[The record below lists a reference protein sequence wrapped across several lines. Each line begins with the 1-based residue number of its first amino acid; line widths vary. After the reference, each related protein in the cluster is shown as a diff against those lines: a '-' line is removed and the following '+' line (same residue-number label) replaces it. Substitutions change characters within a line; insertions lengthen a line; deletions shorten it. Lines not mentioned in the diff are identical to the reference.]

1 MQTKRRFRCRGSSAL
16 ALLVLLLAGCSSGAD
31 EQVPPGAL
39 VVDLPGAAKQ
49 IDFDDIVYSQRLNR
63 IIVPARGSG
72 LYLVDPDSGEATRV
86 VDTPVASANK
96 GGGLLFLADRNGRK
110 IIIVDPA
117 NDRVLSSTATAAA
130 PDYIRYVPATQELW
144 VTEPRADPTPGIE
157 IFAIDT
163 TGQEPSAH
171 KNGFVDVPG
180 GPEGLELSASRHIAY
195 THGGRDLVAIDL
207 PARRV
212 VGRLATGCAGTHGFP
227 RVDDQRGV
235 VLASCAEGGAVTL
248 VDLEDGHQLGQYR
261 VGGGESLPG
270 YSVRS
275 GHFYVR
281 SDPGATLATLQPT
294 STGLTEVATVTV
306 PEVGHCLTADNRGHY
321 WTCDA
326 NNGRLLRFEDNA
338 VTG

>member
-1 MQTKRRFRCRGSSAL
+1 M

-86 VDTPVASANK
+86 LDTPAASADE
-96 GGGLLFLADRNGRK
+96 GGGLLLLADRDGRK
-110 IIIVDPA
+110 ISIADPA
-117 NDRVLSSTATAAA
+117 GGRVLSSTATSAP
-130 PDYIRYVPATQELW
+130 PDYIRYVPTTQELW
-144 VTEPRADPTPGIE
+144 VTEPRADPNPGIE
-157 IFAIDT
+157 IFALT
-163 TGQEPSAH
+163 TGQEPALH
-171 KNGFVDVPG
+171 KTGFVDVPG
-180 GPEGLELSASRHIAY
+180 GPEGLELSASRHTAY
-195 THGGRDLVAIDL
+195 THGGSDLVAIDL
-207 PARRV
+207 PERQV
-212 VGRLATGCAGTHGFP
+212 TGRWATGCAGTHGFP

-235 VLASCAEGGAVTL
+235 VLASCAEDGAVTL
-248 VDLEDGHQLGQYR
+248 LDLEDGHQLGQYR

-270 YSVRS
+270 FSARS

-281 SDPGATLATLQPT
+281 SDPGTTLATLQ
-294 STGLTEVATVTV
+294 SSGTGLAEVATVRV
-306 PEVGHCLTADNRGHY
+306 PKVGHCLTADDRGRY

-338 VTG
+338 GTG